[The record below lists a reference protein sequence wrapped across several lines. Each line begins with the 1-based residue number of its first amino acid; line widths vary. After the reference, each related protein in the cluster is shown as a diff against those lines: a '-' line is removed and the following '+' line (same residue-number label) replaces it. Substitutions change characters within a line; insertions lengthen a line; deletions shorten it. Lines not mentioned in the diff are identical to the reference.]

1 MVDLFLRRPRLL
13 ILSLLLIC
21 AAGYTALQSMPR
33 AEDPELTSRDAIIVT
48 PFLGAGAERIEAL
61 VTDPIEDALREFEEI
76 WTFDTESTADI
87 SSLHIELKE
96 HLTDTASV
104 WSRIRDKL
112 EDVEETLP
120 EGAGPIDFDAFEIS
134 AFTIIVAMVPDGDP
148 SASLSVLSR
157 RAEDLA
163 DKLRTIGGTKEVDI
177 YGGMQ
182 EEIVVDL
189 EPDRLA
195 ARSMTLREVARAL
208 QGRDAKTPAGAVHGL
223 RNDLLV
229 DVNSELDSLQ
239 SVLRTPVRIGPN
251 GQNTL
256 ISDLGEVR
264 KGERTPPSDMA
275 LVEGERSVL
284 LAVRMMKGQRVD
296 LWSDKAKA
304 ILDQFETDLPRGI
317 GMRLLFDQS
326 KYTSKRLG
334 ALVQNFLM
342 GALLVMVV
350 VFGTMGW
357 RSAILVG
364 CALPLSVLMALK
376 GMSLM
381 EIPMNQMS
389 VAGLIIALGL
399 LIDNAIVMV
408 DEISHRLQEGLSK
421 QAAVRSAVTKLAMP
435 LFGSTLTTALA
446 FMPIVLMPGGAGEFV
461 GSMAMNVILA
471 ITSSLVISLWLLPA
485 IAVHFLPAS
494 PRSGGLSFLKHG
506 ISLGPV
512 AGIYRRAVTF
522 LVRFPA
528 IAVAVGLVFPLL
540 GFSQAGKLKE
550 QFFPPADRDQ
560 FGLELFLPRQASIGA
575 SHELAQAARDIMRT
589 HDRVDEVS
597 WVLGKNFPKF
607 YYNQI
612 ENVANAPYYGQALI
626 QLDGSHDSSSVV
638 RDLQNLL
645 DSELPEAQV
654 IVRQVEQGPPF
665 DAPVEMR
672 LLGPGLPVLRE
683 MGETIRRELAAIPDV
698 LHTRTTLLSGLPGL
712 RLDLNQE
719 ELRLAGLQEK
729 DLAHMLAG
737 NLAGIRAGSIL
748 EATEELPVVV
758 RLAPG
763 ERDSADDLIGLQ
775 LPSAQGGWT
784 PLASLGD
791 VELAPELSN
800 IPHLDGERISTVQ
813 AYITAGVLPS
823 VVLNK
828 LQTRLKEIGF
838 EPPHG
843 YRMVVAG
850 EAAERDEAV
859 GGLMG
864 TIGILAILMGSA
876 LVLAFH
882 SFRLAGVIGTVAIMS
897 VGLALGSIYLS
908 GFPFGFMGIVGTMGL
923 IGVAINDS
931 IVILAALEEDPACL
945 RGDKKAIVHVLMRGT
960 RHVLSTTLTTIAGFL
975 PLYLGGGGFW
985 PPVAVAIGG
994 GVAGATLMALTTTP
1008 GLFLLLYA
1016 NKPSEPK
1023 FEQQTAEVVSSLA

>member
-1 MVDLFLRRPRLL
+1 VSDLFLRRPRLL
-13 ILSLLLIC
+13 ILGLLLIC
-21 AAGYTALQSMPR
+21 AAGYTALQSLPR
-33 AEDPELTSRDAIIVT
+33 AEDPELTSRDAIIIT

-61 VTDPIEDALREFEEI
+61 ITDPIEDALREFEEI
-76 WTFDTESTADI
+76 RTFDSRSTADI

-96 HLTDTASV
+96 HLTEVDGI

-112 EDVEETLP
+112 NEVEKTLP
-120 EGAGPIDFDAFEIS
+120 AGAGPIDFDAFEIS
-134 AFTIIVAMVPDGDP
+134 AFTMIVALVPAGDP
-148 SASLSVLSR
+148 GASLSVLTR

-163 DKLRTIGGTKEVDI
+163 DKLRTIGGTKEVEI

-182 EEIVVDL
+182 EEILVDL
-189 EPDRLA
+189 ESERLA
-195 ARSMTLREVARAL
+195 ARGLSLQEVASAL
-208 QGRDAKTPAGAVHGL
+208 RGRDAKVPSGTVHGPA
-223 RNDLLV
+223 NDLRL
-229 DVNSELDSLQ
+229 DVNSELDSVQ
-239 SVLRTPVRIGPN
+239 AVLRTPVRIGPD

-256 ISDLGEVR
+256 ISDLGEAR
-264 KGERTPPSDMA
+264 KGERSPPSEMA
-275 LVEGERSVL
+275 LVEGQRGVL
-284 LAVRMMKGQRVD
+284 LAARMMTNQRVD
-296 LWSDKAKA
+296 QWSVKAKKVIA
-304 ILDQFETDLPRGI
+304 DFENDLPRGV
-317 GMRLLFDQS
+317 GLRTLFDQS
-326 KYTSKRLG
+326 TYTAQRLG
-334 ALVQNFLM
+334 ALVSNFLM

-376 GMSLM
+376 GMSIM

-421 QAAVRSAVTKLAMP
+421 QAAIQAAVKKLAMP

-446 FMPIVLMPGGAGEFV
+446 FMPIVLMPGAAGEFV

-471 ITSSLVISLWLLPA
+471 ITSSLLISLWILPA
-485 IAVHFLPAS
+485 IAVQFLPS
-494 PRSGGLSFLKHG
+494 QPRSGGFAFLQHG
-506 ISLGPV
+506 LTLGPIS
-512 AGIYRRAVTF
+512 GFYRRGITF
-522 LVRFPA
+522 FMRFPA
-528 IAVAVGLVFPLL
+528 LAVAVGLLFPLL
-540 GFSQAGKLKE
+540 GFSQMGNLKE

-560 FGLELFLPRQASIGA
+560 FGLELHLPRQASIAA
-575 SHELAQAARDIMRT
+575 SQALALEARQLMLEHE
-589 HDRVDEVS
+589 RVQEVS
-597 WVLGKNFPKF
+597 WMLGTNFPKF

-612 ENVANAPYYGQALI
+612 EAQANAPYYSQALI
-626 QLDGSHDSSSVV
+626 QLTGSKNSAAVV

-645 DSELPEAQV
+645 DHRLPSARA

-665 DAPVEMR
+665 DAPVELR
-672 LLGPGLPVLRE
+672 LRGPGLSVLRD
-683 MGETIRRELAAIPDV
+683 MGTTIRRELAAIPDV
-698 LHTRTTLLSGLPGL
+698 LHTRTGLLAGLPGL
-712 RLDLNQE
+712 RLDLDAE

-729 DLAHMLAG
+729 DLALALAG
-737 NLAGIRAGSIL
+737 NLSGIRAGSVL
-748 EATEELPVVV
+748 EATEELPVIV
-758 RLAPG
+758 RVSP
-763 ERDSADDLIGLQ
+763 EQRDSSDDLTAMQ
-775 LPSAQGGWT
+775 LVSPQGGWT
-784 PLASLGD
+784 PLGSIGQ
-791 VELAPELSN
+791 VNLAPELSN
-800 IPHLDGERISTVQ
+800 IPHLDGERTSTVQ

-823 VVLNK
+823 EVLSK
-828 LQTRLKEIGF
+828 LLTRLDEIGF

-843 YRMVVAG
+843 YRMTVAG

-864 TIGILAILMGSA
+864 TLGILAILMGAA

-897 VGLALGSIYLS
+897 VGLAMGALYLADY
-908 GFPFGFMGIVGTMGL
+908 PIGFMGIVGAMGL

-931 IVILAALEEDPACL
+931 IVILAALVEDPDCL
-945 RGDKKAIVHVLMRGT
+945 RGDRKAIVQVLMRGT
-960 RHVLSTTLTTIAGFL
+960 RHVLSTTLTTIVGFL
-975 PLYLGGGGFW
+975 PLYLGGGSFW

-1016 NKPSEPK
+1016 KKSRESGLEDSPDELM
-1023 FEQQTAEVVSSLA
+1023 LASA

>member
-13 ILSLLLIC
+13 ILALLLIC

-33 AEDPELTSRDAIIVT
+33 AEDPELTSRDAIIIT

-76 WTFDTESTADI
+76 LTFDSESTADI

-96 HLTDTASV
+96 HLTETAGV

-120 EGAGPIDFDAFEIS
+120 QGAGPIDFDAFEIS
-134 AFTIIVAMVPDGDP
+134 AFTTIVALVPDGDP
-148 SASLSVLSR
+148 GASLPMLSR

-163 DKLRTIGGTKEVDI
+163 DKLRAIGGTKEVVI

-182 EEIVVDL
+182 EQIVVDL
-189 EPDRLA
+189 EPELLA
-195 ARSMTLREVARAL
+195 ARSMTLQEVASAL
-208 QGRDAKTPAGAVHGL
+208 QGRDAKTPAGSVHGR

-229 DVNSELDSLQ
+229 DVNSELDSVQ
-239 SVLRTPVRIGPN
+239 AVLRTPVRIGAN

-256 ISDLGEVR
+256 ISDLGTVR
-264 KGERTPPSDMA
+264 KGERTPASDIA

-284 LAVRMMKGQRVD
+284 LAARMMTGQRVD
-296 LWSDKAKA
+296 LWSAKA
-304 ILDQFETDLPRGI
+304 QVILGAFEADLPRGM
-317 GMRLLFDQS
+317 GMRLLFNQS

-334 ALVQNFLM
+334 ALVGNFLM

-350 VFGTMGW
+350 VFATMGW

-364 CALPLSVLMALK
+364 FALPLSVLMALK

-421 QAAVRSAVTKLAMP
+421 GDAVRSAVSKLAMP

-471 ITSSLVISLWLLPA
+471 ITSSLLISLWLLPA
-485 IAVHFLPAS
+485 IAVHFLPSS
-494 PRSGGLSFLKHG
+494 PRSGGWSFLKHG

-512 AGIYRRAVTF
+512 AGVYRKVITF
-522 LVRFPA
+522 LVEHPA
-528 IAVAVGLVFPLL
+528 LAVVFGLVFPLL
-540 GFSQAGKLKE
+540 GFSQAGNLKE

-575 SHELAQAARDIMRT
+575 SYELAQEARLIMLE
-589 HDRVDEVS
+589 HERVDEVS
-597 WVLGKNFPKF
+597 WMLGKNFPKF

-612 ENVANAPYYGQALI
+612 ENVANAPYYSQALI

-638 RDLQNLL
+638 RDLQELL
-645 DSELPEAQV
+645 DETLPGAQA

-683 MGETIRRELAAIPDV
+683 MGQTIRRELAAIPDV

-712 RLDLNQE
+712 RLNLNQE

-729 DLAHMLAG
+729 DLAHVLAG
-737 NLAGIRAGSIL
+737 NLAGLPGGSIL

-758 RLAPG
+758 RLARDK
-763 ERDSADDLIGLQ
+763 RDSAEDLSSLQ
-775 LPSAQGGWT
+775 LPSAKGGWT

-791 VELAPELSN
+791 VQLAPELSN
-800 IPHLDGERISTVQ
+800 IPHLNGERVSTVQ

-823 VVLNK
+823 AVLDK
-828 LQTRLKEIGF
+828 LLARLDEIGF

-864 TIGILAILMGSA
+864 TIGILVILMGSA

-882 SFRLAGVIGTVAIMS
+882 SFRLAAVIGTVAIMS

-1016 NKPSEPK
+1016 KKPRESDPMP
-1023 FEQQTAEVVSSLA
+1023 VR